1 MPNPQDI
8 FQLAQQT
15 ATQVTASPEN
25 WRRFLYTAAHNY
37 HTTYLN
43 QLLIHAQRPDATACA
58 TMKYWN
64 EQAHRKVMYGS
75 KSIIILQRHHGVPT
89 AKRVFSMTDT
99 VLTGDKA
106 AAPWEVT
113 DAIRPLLMQVNSVG
127 SLMDRATEQ
136 VVSLSDRAN
145 RVLATSIED
154 SALNWSHPEDQRFI
168 LQEVAAQ
175 STLYMICIRLGIP
188 VREEDFP
195 AFQNVTQFDTSRI
208 SLCLGGYVQAAAE
221 PLLDELG
228 HEVMQLARDSVA
240 IQAEPVH
247 NTDTQSP
254 TQTTS
259 REEAVTDDVH
269 ERNRIPDSEPELAE
283 SQEKQPEPIRQ
294 DAAGLLGTERAEP
307 VRPDDAGG
315 NAAAELPQDGAGRTA
330 DGGQDAARPD
340 AESADAR
347 PQDKPA
353 GLGADVQ
360 QPEAAGGGNDPS
372 DAVRSI
378 TEEPA
383 AAESEPSPSAFSLPE
398 FPAELLPSL
407 LKADTTSRASNADIL
422 SFFSKTPLL
431 IDRLR
436 YIRESYKVVFTELL
450 LEDDTRVGFYK
461 ESNGLLVWQG
471 SYLTRSA
478 ESHLSWHSVTA
489 AISALVDNHELIGAI
504 DPKKAVSQDEQ
515 LSFDLPENASRG
527 DEVGALEVDDI
538 YSEEEQDEKIK
549 AALPTYHYKE
559 PQPDDGSHITEDDVN
574 VIITRGSVFEGGK
587 YRIYNHFQQKKT
599 EKETVAFLKKEY
611 GIGGFSW
618 TFIDGGSGFVNFDG
632 KGFSILYDFKDDLR
646 YEKKLKWKEVG
657 KRLEYLV
664 RMDRYLTD
672 AEREKM
678 PAWINRQT
686 ESKPLPPPI
695 PDQKLVCEVG
705 STVYLEN
712 DQRFTVESIGQFD
725 VHLRNEDFPLVGRAV
740 SREQFQQLLDANPRN
755 GSMVLSEQQRES
767 LVQEQREQA
776 LSYIEDY
783 LKDEFEITEPDFSN
797 LTQIGL
803 GYTTT
808 EDEQHTIQV
817 NADLEHCTISK
828 FVDDAKMGP
837 NKDKSSRLDLEPDA
851 LSDTGMSDDVGA
863 GDTSGI
869 LHDSAGGNKNT
880 ITGTNTPRSSR
891 ASAYYDLLRSQH
903 KNGHYKAPAYRV
915 VDAIESPLQ
924 AGAGALNYH
933 DDFDTDTVQNA
944 GLHMAVAQTVVE
956 GNIMAAAA
964 DSAFVIGKQTGN
976 ILKELKD
983 ETINAKDAL
992 KAGGKVLRLQGGKS
1006 VVKIGGATLRSTEQ
1020 YLSSFQVSTDDFTGS
1035 VPGKVKEAATNTGN
1049 ILKKITNVVL
1059 HPLRNLIAMGKVILM
1074 GAVILLFL
1082 IIVSLLGQMSGTT
1095 STSVF
1100 GANRIEDIQ
1109 TLVQKINDYRNAA
1122 VTEGIY
1128 QAFQND
1134 VDPNGNPYGYDS
1146 LTGQRSNNLQHGV
1159 TWNYAN
1165 GIYNDT
1171 AEIISLAAVYYQQ
1184 DWPRSELLSAFSD
1197 NVPFTKFCRALAA
1210 YGLDVTARES
1220 APYSCMS
1227 YGGCVNGYRSEG
1239 EMVSIKDYRLE
1250 THTCSEGDDA
1260 CGQYDAAAEWHWN
1273 EGHAENRSYSI
1284 WKEDGTHDVT
1294 VFFPIIFPDGATG
1307 SALSDLP
1314 EEYNAVADGKIKAAD
1329 CTGNIVLDES
1339 ANLYKGELNDWFYT
1353 PDELT
1358 VTFTVVTGEGD
1369 DAVSD
1374 DYEVAFTNATAIPWC
1389 PGELND
1395 GQYGHYDLSCT
1406 IYLTGYDR
1414 YTDPETQA
1422 PNGADG
1428 GTGNLEA
1435 LAESCDAGTL
1445 TRTII
1450 KQDQYGNEYAGN
1462 AVSARYTKTITLPN
1476 GASGFQGWYKDGED
1490 TYGNVEWA
1498 SLLYRMDWEE
1508 LYGIV
1513 DGIKCRA
1520 TGSGMTEEELRQ
1532 LFASLN
1538 IDATTARGQVVAFAL
1553 SCQGK
1558 FVYAQPSSLRGGPG
1572 SPSVGINLDC
1582 SSFVQYC
1589 YWAQNLPFSAGSTA
1603 AYRNAADLVSIS
1615 TSEVQPGDLR
1625 VVYASGGEQGH
1636 VQMALGGDAWIEC
1649 CYGYGVAVNMSNAW
1663 MESRPCYYFRYA
1675 GF

>member
-1 MPNPQDI
+1 MNQPKRNLKIWIPI
-8 FQLAQQT
+8 AAVLCFWLG
-15 ATQVTASPEN
+15 N
-25 WRRFLYTAAHNY
+25 WMGYTYELTEGTTTRRL
-37 HTTYLN
+37 
-43 QLLIHAQRPDATACA
+43 
-58 TMKYWN
+58 
-64 EQAHRKVMYGS
+64 
-75 KSIIILQRHHGVPT
+75 
-89 AKRVFSMTDT
+89 
-99 VLTGDKA
+99 A
-106 AAPWEVT
+106 AALNPNS
-113 DAIRPLLMQVNSVG
+113 LL
-127 SLMDRATEQ
+127 L
-136 VVSLSDRAN
+136 
-145 RVLATSIED
+145 
-154 SALNWSHPEDQRFI
+154 HPF
-168 LQEVAAQ
+168 
-175 STLYMICIRLGIP
+175 RL
-188 VREEDFP
+188 
-195 AFQNVTQFDTSRI
+195 
-208 SLCLGGYVQAAAE
+208 
-221 PLLDELG
+221 
-228 HEVMQLARDSVA
+228 
-240 IQAEPVH
+240 
-247 NTDTQSP
+247 
-254 TQTTS
+254 
-259 REEAVTDDVH
+259 
-269 ERNRIPDSEPELAE
+269 
-283 SQEKQPEPIRQ
+283 
-294 DAAGLLGTERAEP
+294 
-307 VRPDDAGG
+307 
-315 NAAAELPQDGAGRTA
+315 
-330 DGGQDAARPD
+330 
-340 AESADAR
+340 SADAFSLGCGIAAALM
-347 PQDKPA
+347 A
-353 GLGADVQ
+353 GLIYLCV
-360 QPEAAGGGNDPS
+360 
-372 DAVRSI
+372 
-378 TEEPA
+378 
-383 AAESEPSPSAFSLPE
+383 
-398 FPAELLPSL
+398 
-407 LKADTTSRASNADIL
+407 KY
-422 SFFSKTPLL
+422 SKH
-431 IDRLR
+431 RLM
-436 YIRESYKVVFTELL
+436 
-450 LEDDTRVGFYK
+450 
-461 ESNGLLVWQG
+461 
-471 SYLTRSA
+471 
-478 ESHLSWHSVTA
+478 
-489 AISALVDNHELIGAI
+489 
-504 DPKKAVSQDEQ
+504 
-515 LSFDLPENASRG
+515 
-527 DEVGALEVDDI
+527 
-538 YSEEEQDEKIK
+538 
-549 AALPTYHYKE
+549 
-559 PQPDDGSHITEDDVN
+559 PQ
-574 VIITRGSVFEGGK
+574 
-587 YRIYNHFQQKKT
+587 
-599 EKETVAFLKKEY
+599 KEY
-611 GIGGFSW
+611 GSARWGGPEDIAPFLDENAQNNLPLTASESLSLSPKMKV
-618 TFIDGGSGFVNFDG
+618 TANDNYNRNKNVIVFGPSGSGKSYSVAG
-632 KGFSILYDFKDDLR
+632 
-646 YEKKLKWKEVG
+646 
-657 KRLEYLV
+657 
-664 RMDRYLTD
+664 
-672 AEREKM
+672 
-678 PAWINRQT
+678 P
-686 ESKPLPPPI
+686 
-695 PDQKLVCEVG
+695 
-705 STVYLEN
+705 
-712 DQRFTVESIGQFD
+712 
-725 VHLRNEDFPLVGRAV
+725 
-740 SREQFQQLLDANPRN
+740 QLLQFNSN
-755 GSMVLSEQQRES
+755 YVLSDPKGE
-767 LVQEQREQA
+767 LLQEYGNVL
-776 LSYIEDY
+776 LSQGYKVKVFN
-783 LKDEFEITEPDFSN
+783 LKDRD
-797 LTQIGL
+797 
-803 GYTTT
+803 
-808 EDEQHTIQV
+808 
-817 NADLEHCTISK
+817 
-828 FVDDAKMGP
+828 
-837 NKDKSSRLDLEPDA
+837 
-851 LSDTGMSDDVGA
+851 
-863 GDTSGI
+863 
-869 LHDSAGGNKNT
+869 
-880 ITGTNTPRSSR
+880 
-891 ASAYYDLLRSQH
+891 
-903 KNGHYKAPAYRV
+903 
-915 VDAIESPLQ
+915 
-924 AGAGALNYH
+924 
-933 DDFDTDTVQNA
+933 
-944 GLHMAVAQTVVE
+944 
-956 GNIMAAAA
+956 
-964 DSAFVIGKQTGN
+964 KQTGN

-1020 YLSSFQVSTDDFTGS
+1020 YLSSFQVSTDDFTSS

-1059 HPLRNLIAMGKVILM
+1059 HPLRNLIAMGKVILI
-1074 GAVILLFL
+1074 GAVILQFL

-1100 GANRIEDIQ
+1100 CANRIEDVQ

-1171 AEIISLAAVYYQQ
+1171 AEIISLATVYYQQ
-1184 DWPRSELLSAFSD
+1184 DWPRSELVSAFSD

-1239 EMVSIKDYRLE
+1239 EVVSVKDYRLE

-1273 EGHAENRSYSI
+1273 EGHAENESYTV

-1307 SALSDLP
+1307 SELSDLP

-1329 CTGNIVLDES
+1329 CTGNIVLDDS

-1374 DYEVAFTNATAIPWC
+1374 DYEVTFSNATAIPWC

-1395 GQYGHYDLSCT
+1395 GQYGHYDLDCT

-1476 GASGFQGWYKDGED
+1476 GARGFQGWYKDGED
-1490 TYGNVEWA
+1490 AYGNVEWA

-1572 SPSVGINLDC
+1572 NPSVGINLDC

-1615 TSEVQPGDLR
+1615 PSEVQPGDLR

-1636 VQMALGGDAWIEC
+1636 VQMALGGGAWIEC

>member
-1 MPNPQDI
+1 MGQNSGLLSSLTDWNSTLAGYADSISTGVVMPVALTL
-8 FQLAQQT
+8 LALFMILELYN
-15 ATQVTASPEN
+15 ATQRIAMNGSNNAFTIQQIALVMLKIVVCRWAV
-25 WRRFLYTAAHNY
+25 A
-37 HTTYLN
+37 HTTEILN
-43 QLLIHAQRPDATACA
+43 ALFEIA
-58 TMKYWN
+58 
-64 EQAHRKVMYGS
+64 S
-75 KSIIILQRHHGVPT
+75 
-89 AKRVFSMTDT
+89 T
-99 VLTGDKA
+99 VTVG
-106 AAPWEVT
+106 
-113 DAIRPLLMQVNSVG
+113 ISGYVG
-127 SLMDRATEQ
+127 SG
-136 VVSLSDRAN
+136 
-145 RVLATSIED
+145 
-154 SALNWSHPEDQRFI
+154 
-168 LQEVAAQ
+168 EV
-175 STLYMICIRLGIP
+175 
-188 VREEDFP
+188 
-195 AFQNVTQFDTSRI
+195 
-208 SLCLGGYVQAAAE
+208 
-221 PLLDELG
+221 
-228 HEVMQLARDSVA
+228 
-240 IQAEPVH
+240 
-247 NTDTQSP
+247 NTT
-254 TQTTS
+254 
-259 REEAVTDDVH
+259 V
-269 ERNRIPDSEPELAE
+269 
-283 SQEKQPEPIRQ
+283 
-294 DAAGLLGTERAEP
+294 
-307 VRPDDAGG
+307 
-315 NAAAELPQDGAGRTA
+315 
-330 DGGQDAARPD
+330 
-340 AESADAR
+340 
-347 PQDKPA
+347 
-353 GLGADVQ
+353 
-360 QPEAAGGGNDPS
+360 
-372 DAVRSI
+372 
-378 TEEPA
+378 
-383 AAESEPSPSAFSLPE
+383 
-398 FPAELLPSL
+398 
-407 LKADTTSRASNADIL
+407 DI
-422 SFFSKTPLL
+422 
-431 IDRLR
+431 
-436 YIRESYKVVFTELL
+436 
-450 LEDDTRVGFYK
+450 
-461 ESNGLLVWQG
+461 
-471 SYLTRSA
+471 
-478 ESHLSWHSVTA
+478 
-489 AISALVDNHELIGAI
+489 
-504 DPKKAVSQDEQ
+504 
-515 LSFDLPENASRG
+515 ENA
-527 DEVGALEVDDI
+527 I
-538 YSEEEQDEKIK
+538 
-549 AALPTYHYKE
+549 AALPGGIGNMPVALE
-559 PQPDDGSHITEDDVN
+559 LMVVGWMLRIVN
-574 VIITRGSVFEGGK
+574 IVVNTIVAARFIELYV
-587 YRIYNHFQQKKT
+587 YNAMASLSIATLCYQELHGIA
-599 EKETVAFLKKEY
+599 VNFLKSY
-611 GIGGFSW
+611 LAVALQGAVLYLVIGFYPALAGSLG
-618 TFIDGGSGFVNFDG
+618 TGGS
-632 KGFSILYDFKDDLR
+632 
-646 YEKKLKWKEVG
+646 
-657 KRLEYLV
+657 
-664 RMDRYLTD
+664 
-672 AEREKM
+672 
-678 PAWINRQT
+678 
-686 ESKPLPPPI
+686 
-695 PDQKLVCEVG
+695 
-705 STVYLEN
+705 
-712 DQRFTVESIGQFD
+712 
-725 VHLRNEDFPLVGRAV
+725 
-740 SREQFQQLLDANPRN
+740 
-755 GSMVLSEQQRES
+755 
-767 LVQEQREQA
+767 
-776 LSYIEDY
+776 
-783 LKDEFEITEPDFSN
+783 
-797 LTQIGL
+797 
-803 GYTTT
+803 
-808 EDEQHTIQV
+808 
-817 NADLEHCTISK
+817 
-828 FVDDAKMGP
+828 
-837 NKDKSSRLDLEPDA
+837 
-851 LSDTGMSDDVGA
+851 
-863 GDTSGI
+863 
-869 LHDSAGGNKNT
+869 
-880 ITGTNTPRSSR
+880 
-891 ASAYYDLLRSQH
+891 
-903 KNGHYKAPAYRV
+903 
-915 VDAIESPLQ
+915 IESPLQ

-933 DDFDTDTVQNA
+933 EDFDTDAVQNA
-944 GLHMAVAQTVVE
+944 GLHMAVAHTVVE

-964 DSAFVIGKQTGN
+964 NSAFVIGKQTGN
-976 ILKELKD
+976 ILKDLKD

-1006 VVKIGGATLRSTEQ
+1006 VGKIGGATLRSTEQ

-1035 VPGKVKEAATNTGN
+1035 VPGKIKEAATNTGK

-1059 HPLRNLIAMGKVILM
+1059 HPLRNLIAMGKVILI

-1082 IIVSLLGQMSGTT
+1082 SIVSLLGQMSGTT

-1100 GANRIEDIQ
+1100 CANRIEDVQ

-1159 TWNYAN
+1159 TWNYAS

>member
-1 MPNPQDI
+1 MP
-8 FQLAQQT
+8 
-15 ATQVTASPEN
+15 
-25 WRRFLYTAAHNY
+25 
-37 HTTYLN
+37 
-43 QLLIHAQRPDATACA
+43 
-58 TMKYWN
+58 
-64 EQAHRKVMYGS
+64 
-75 KSIIILQRHHGVPT
+75 GV
-89 AKRVFSMTDT
+89 
-99 VLTGDKA
+99 
-106 AAPWEVT
+106 
-113 DAIRPLLMQVNSVG
+113 
-127 SLMDRATEQ
+127 TEQ
-136 VVSLSDRAN
+136 E
-145 RVLATSIED
+145 I
-154 SALNWSHPEDQRFI
+154 
-168 LQEVAAQ
+168 AQ
-175 STLYMICIRLGIP
+175 AKQMNLY
-188 VREEDFP
+188 
-195 AFQNVTQFDTSRI
+195 Q
-208 SLCLGGYVQAAAE
+208 Y
-221 PLLDELG
+221 
-228 HEVMQLARDSVA
+228 MQLCEPDNFKPEGPGQFRHKGHSSLTF
-240 IQAEPVH
+240 AE
-247 NTDTQSP
+247 
-254 TQTTS
+254 
-259 REEAVTDDVH
+259 
-269 ERNRIPDSEPELAE
+269 
-283 SQEKQPEPIRQ
+283 
-294 DAAGLLGTERAEP
+294 
-307 VRPDDAGG
+307 
-315 NAAAELPQDGAGRTA
+315 DGSWTYFKTKATGRTA
-330 DGGQDAARPD
+330 LNYLIAVEGVSFVEAVQEINRIQGGVRPSFQPVKTPPPPAEKKPAKEFRLPRPD
-340 AESADAR
+340 
-347 PQDKPA
+347 KNNY
-353 GLGADVQ
+353 
-360 QPEAAGGGNDPS
+360 AATAYLRKRCIHPNVLTVCKQKRILYQTSFKDHPNCVFVGRDGNG
-372 DAVRSI
+372 
-378 TEEPA
+378 EP
-383 AAESEPSPSAFSLPE
+383 
-398 FPAELLPSL
+398 
-407 LKADTTSRASNADIL
+407 K
-422 SFFSKTPLL
+422 
-431 IDRLR
+431 
-436 YIRESYKVVFTELL
+436 
-450 LEDDTRVGFYK
+450 
-461 ESNGLLVWQG
+461 
-471 SYLTRSA
+471 
-478 ESHLSWHSVTA
+478 
-489 AISALVDNHELIGAI
+489 
-504 DPKKAVSQDEQ
+504 
-515 LSFDLPENASRG
+515 
-527 DEVGALEVDDI
+527 
-538 YSEEEQDEKIK
+538 
-549 AALPTYHYKE
+549 
-559 PQPDDGSHITEDDVN
+559 
-574 VIITRGSVFEGGK
+574 
-587 YRIYNHFQQKKT
+587 
-599 EKETVAFLKKEY
+599 
-611 GIGGFSW
+611 
-618 TFIDGGSGFVNFDG
+618 GGS
-632 KGFSILYDFKDDLR
+632 LR
-646 YEKKLKWKEVG
+646 G
-657 KRLEYLV
+657 C
-664 RMDRYLTD
+664 
-672 AEREKM
+672 
-678 PAWINRQT
+678 
-686 ESKPLPPPI
+686 SKI
-695 PDQKLVCEVG
+695 
-705 STVYLEN
+705 
-712 DQRFTVESIGQFD
+712 QF
-725 VHLRNEDFPLVGRAV
+725 RR
-740 SREQFQQLLDANPRN
+740 
-755 GSMVLSEQQRES
+755 
-767 LVQEQREQA
+767 
-776 LSYIEDY
+776 
-783 LKDEFEITEPDFSN
+783 
-797 LTQIGL
+797 
-803 GYTTT
+803 
-808 EDEQHTIQV
+808 
-817 NADLEHCTISK
+817 
-828 FVDDAKMGP
+828 
-837 NKDKSSRLDLEPDA
+837 
-851 LSDTGMSDDVGA
+851 
-863 GDTSGI
+863 
-869 LHDSAGGNKNT
+869 
-880 ITGTNTPRSSR
+880 
-891 ASAYYDLLRSQH
+891 
-903 KNGHYKAPAYRV
+903 
-915 VDAIESPLQ
+915 
-924 AGAGALNYH
+924 
-933 DDFDTDTVQNA
+933 
-944 GLHMAVAQTVVE
+944 
-956 GNIMAAAA
+956 
-964 DSAFVIGKQTGN
+964 
-976 ILKELKD
+976 
-983 ETINAKDAL
+983 
-992 KAGGKVLRLQGGKS
+992 
-1006 VVKIGGATLRSTEQ
+1006 
-1020 YLSSFQVSTDDFTGS
+1020 
-1035 VPGKVKEAATNTGN
+1035 
-1049 ILKKITNVVL
+1049 
-1059 HPLRNLIAMGKVILM
+1059 
-1074 GAVILLFL
+1074 
-1082 IIVSLLGQMSGTT
+1082 
-1095 STSVF
+1095 
-1100 GANRIEDIQ
+1100 
-1109 TLVQKINDYRNAA
+1109 
-1122 VTEGIY
+1122 
-1128 QAFQND
+1128 
-1134 VDPNGNPYGYDS
+1134 DS

-1615 TSEVQPGDLR
+1615 PSEVQPGDLR

-1636 VQMALGGDAWIEC
+1636 VQMALGGGAWIEC

>member
-1 MPNPQDI
+1 MP
-8 FQLAQQT
+8 
-15 ATQVTASPEN
+15 
-25 WRRFLYTAAHNY
+25 
-37 HTTYLN
+37 
-43 QLLIHAQRPDATACA
+43 
-58 TMKYWN
+58 
-64 EQAHRKVMYGS
+64 
-75 KSIIILQRHHGVPT
+75 GV
-89 AKRVFSMTDT
+89 
-99 VLTGDKA
+99 
-106 AAPWEVT
+106 
-113 DAIRPLLMQVNSVG
+113 
-127 SLMDRATEQ
+127 TEQ
-136 VVSLSDRAN
+136 E
-145 RVLATSIED
+145 I
-154 SALNWSHPEDQRFI
+154 
-168 LQEVAAQ
+168 AQ
-175 STLYMICIRLGIP
+175 AKQMNLY
-188 VREEDFP
+188 
-195 AFQNVTQFDTSRI
+195 Q
-208 SLCLGGYVQAAAE
+208 Y
-221 PLLDELG
+221 
-228 HEVMQLARDSVA
+228 MQLCEPDNFKPEGPGQFRHKGHSSLTF
-240 IQAEPVH
+240 AE
-247 NTDTQSP
+247 
-254 TQTTS
+254 
-259 REEAVTDDVH
+259 
-269 ERNRIPDSEPELAE
+269 
-283 SQEKQPEPIRQ
+283 
-294 DAAGLLGTERAEP
+294 
-307 VRPDDAGG
+307 
-315 NAAAELPQDGAGRTA
+315 DGSWTYFKTKATGRTA
-330 DGGQDAARPD
+330 LNYLIAVEGVSFVEAVREINRIQGGVRPSFQPVKTPPHPAEKKPAKEFKLPRPD
-340 AESADAR
+340 KNNYAATAYLRKRCIHPNVLTVCKQKKILYQASFKDHPNCVFVGRDGNGEPKGGSLRGCSQIQFRRDI
-347 PQDKPA
+347 PGSKKIYPFYI
-353 GLGADVQ
+353 
-360 QPEAAGGGNDPS
+360 EAA
-372 DAVRSI
+372 
-378 TEEPA
+378 A
-383 AAESEPSPSAFSLPE
+383 AADTVEVYEAPIDAMSGASLKIMQHTGNWRGIVANIQTQFGMPHTG
-398 FPAELLPSL
+398 
-407 LKADTTSRASNADIL
+407 KD
-422 SFFSKTPLL
+422 
-431 IDRLR
+431 
-436 YIRESYKVVFTELL
+436 LL
-450 LEDDTRVGFYK
+450 L
-461 ESNGLLVWQG
+461 
-471 SYLTRSA
+471 
-478 ESHLSWHSVTA
+478 
-489 AISALVDNHELIGAI
+489 
-504 DPKKAVSQDEQ
+504 
-515 LSFDLPENASRG
+515 
-527 DEVGALEVDDI
+527 
-538 YSEEEQDEKIK
+538 
-549 AALPTYHYKE
+549 
-559 PQPDDGSHITEDDVN
+559 
-574 VIITRGSVFEGGK
+574 
-587 YRIYNHFQQKKT
+587 
-599 EKETVAFLKKEY
+599 
-611 GIGGFSW
+611 
-618 TFIDGGSGFVNFDG
+618 
-632 KGFSILYDFKDDLR
+632 
-646 YEKKLKWKEVG
+646 
-657 KRLEYLV
+657 
-664 RMDRYLTD
+664 
-672 AEREKM
+672 
-678 PAWINRQT
+678 
-686 ESKPLPPPI
+686 
-695 PDQKLVCEVG
+695 
-705 STVYLEN
+705 
-712 DQRFTVESIGQFD
+712 
-725 VHLRNEDFPLVGRAV
+725 
-740 SREQFQQLLDANPRN
+740 
-755 GSMVLSEQQRES
+755 
-767 LVQEQREQA
+767 
-776 LSYIEDY
+776 
-783 LKDEFEITEPDFSN
+783 
-797 LTQIGL
+797 
-803 GYTTT
+803 
-808 EDEQHTIQV
+808 
-817 NADLEHCTISK
+817 
-828 FVDDAKMGP
+828 DAKMGP
-837 NKDKSSRLDLEPDA
+837 NKDQSSRLDSEPDA

-891 ASAYYDLLRSQH
+891 TSAYYDLLRSQH

-933 DDFDTDTVQNA
+933 DDFDTDAVQNA
-944 GLHMAVAQTVVE
+944 GLHIAVAQTVVE

-976 ILKELKD
+976 ILKDLKD

-1006 VVKIGGATLRSTEQ
+1006 VVKIGDATLRSTEQ

-1059 HPLRNLIAMGKVILM
+1059 HPLRNLIAMGKVILI

-1100 GANRIEDIQ
+1100 CANRIEDIQ

-1239 EMVSIKDYRLE
+1239 EVVSIKDYRLE

-1273 EGHAENRSYSI
+1273 EGHAENKSYSI

-1294 VFFPIIFPDGATG
+1294 VFFPVIFPDGATG
-1307 SALSDLP
+1307 SELSDLP
-1314 EEYNAVADGKIKAAD
+1314 EEYNAVADGKINAAD
-1329 CTGNIVLDES
+1329 CIGNIVLDES
-1339 ANLYKGELNDWFYT
+1339 ANLYKGELNEWFYA

-1374 DYEVAFTNATAIPWC
+1374 DYEVTFSNATAIPWC

-1395 GQYGHYDLSCT
+1395 GQYGHYDLDCT

-1476 GASGFQGWYKDGED
+1476 GARGFQGWYKDGED
-1490 TYGNVEWA
+1490 AYGNVEWA

-1572 SPSVGINLDC
+1572 NPSVGINLDC

-1615 TSEVQPGDLR
+1615 PSEVQPGDLR

>member
-1 MPNPQDI
+1 MSEL
-8 FQLAQQT
+8 FTQT
-15 ATQVTASPEN
+15 NKQKKLFRT
-25 WRRFLYTAAHNY
+25 
-37 HTTYLN
+37 
-43 QLLIHAQRPDATACA
+43 
-58 TMKYWN
+58 
-64 EQAHRKVMYGS
+64 
-75 KSIIILQRHHGVPT
+75 
-89 AKRVFSMTDT
+89 
-99 VLTGDKA
+99 
-106 AAPWEVT
+106 
-113 DAIRPLLMQVNSVG
+113 
-127 SLMDRATEQ
+127 
-136 VVSLSDRAN
+136 
-145 RVLATSIED
+145 
-154 SALNWSHPEDQRFI
+154 
-168 LQEVAAQ
+168 
-175 STLYMICIRLGIP
+175 
-188 VREEDFP
+188 EEDIV
-195 AFQNVTQFDTSRI
+195 ANIQTQFGMPHTGKD
-208 SLCLGGYVQAAAE
+208 
-221 PLLDELG
+221 
-228 HEVMQLARDSVA
+228 
-240 IQAEPVH
+240 
-247 NTDTQSP
+247 
-254 TQTTS
+254 
-259 REEAVTDDVH
+259 
-269 ERNRIPDSEPELAE
+269 
-283 SQEKQPEPIRQ
+283 
-294 DAAGLLGTERAEP
+294 
-307 VRPDDAGG
+307 
-315 NAAAELPQDGAGRTA
+315 
-330 DGGQDAARPD
+330 
-340 AESADAR
+340 
-347 PQDKPA
+347 
-353 GLGADVQ
+353 
-360 QPEAAGGGNDPS
+360 
-372 DAVRSI
+372 
-378 TEEPA
+378 
-383 AAESEPSPSAFSLPE
+383 
-398 FPAELLPSL
+398 
-407 LKADTTSRASNADIL
+407 
-422 SFFSKTPLL
+422 
-431 IDRLR
+431 
-436 YIRESYKVVFTELL
+436 LL
-450 LEDDTRVGFYK
+450 L
-461 ESNGLLVWQG
+461 
-471 SYLTRSA
+471 
-478 ESHLSWHSVTA
+478 
-489 AISALVDNHELIGAI
+489 
-504 DPKKAVSQDEQ
+504 
-515 LSFDLPENASRG
+515 
-527 DEVGALEVDDI
+527 
-538 YSEEEQDEKIK
+538 
-549 AALPTYHYKE
+549 
-559 PQPDDGSHITEDDVN
+559 
-574 VIITRGSVFEGGK
+574 
-587 YRIYNHFQQKKT
+587 
-599 EKETVAFLKKEY
+599 
-611 GIGGFSW
+611 
-618 TFIDGGSGFVNFDG
+618 
-632 KGFSILYDFKDDLR
+632 
-646 YEKKLKWKEVG
+646 
-657 KRLEYLV
+657 
-664 RMDRYLTD
+664 
-672 AEREKM
+672 
-678 PAWINRQT
+678 
-686 ESKPLPPPI
+686 
-695 PDQKLVCEVG
+695 
-705 STVYLEN
+705 
-712 DQRFTVESIGQFD
+712 
-725 VHLRNEDFPLVGRAV
+725 
-740 SREQFQQLLDANPRN
+740 
-755 GSMVLSEQQRES
+755 
-767 LVQEQREQA
+767 
-776 LSYIEDY
+776 
-783 LKDEFEITEPDFSN
+783 
-797 LTQIGL
+797 
-803 GYTTT
+803 
-808 EDEQHTIQV
+808 
-817 NADLEHCTISK
+817 
-828 FVDDAKMGP
+828 DAKMGP
-837 NKDKSSRLDLEPDA
+837 NKNQSSRLDSEPDA

-869 LHDSAGGNKNT
+869 LHDSAGGNKKT
-880 ITGTNTPRSSR
+880 IAGTNTPRASR

-915 VDAIESPLQ
+915 VDTIESPLQ
-924 AGAGALNYH
+924 AGASALNYH
-933 DDFDTDTVQNA
+933 DDFDTDAVQNA

-964 DSAFVIGKQTGN
+964 DSAFVIGKQAGN
-976 ILKELKD
+976 ILKDLKD
-983 ETINAKDAL
+983 ETIDAKDAL
-992 KAGGKVLRLQGGKS
+992 KAGGQVLRLQGGKS

-1059 HPLRNLIAMGKVILM
+1059 HPLRNLIAMGKVILI

-1184 DWPRSELLSAFSD
+1184 DWPRSELVSAFGD

-1239 EMVSIKDYRLE
+1239 EVVSIKDYRLE

-1273 EGHAENRSYSI
+1273 EGHAENESYTV
-1284 WKEDGTHDVT
+1284 WKENGTHDVT
-1294 VFFPIIFPDGATG
+1294 VFFPVIFPDGATG
-1307 SALSDLP
+1307 SELSDLP

-1329 CTGNIVLDES
+1329 CTGNIVLDDS
-1339 ANLYKGELNDWFYT
+1339 ANLCKGELNDWFYT

-1374 DYEVAFTNATAIPWC
+1374 DYEVTFSNATAIPWC

-1395 GQYGHYDLSCT
+1395 GQYGHYDLDCT

-1476 GASGFQGWYKDGED
+1476 GANGFQGWYKDGED
-1490 TYGNVEWA
+1490 AYGNVEWA

-1572 SPSVGINLDC
+1572 NPSVGINLDC

-1589 YWAQNLPFSAGSTA
+1589 YWAQNLLFSAGSTA

-1615 TSEVQPGDLR
+1615 PSEVQPGDLR

-1636 VQMALGGDAWIEC
+1636 VQMALGGGAWIEC
-1649 CYGYGVAVNMSNAW
+1649 CYGYGVAVNMSNTW

>member
-1 MPNPQDI
+1 MTRKTSPAYRASKEETIPINKLHPFSNHPFHIRHDLEFSELVDSI
-8 FQLAQQT
+8 SESGIITPIIVRPKVGVGYEVISGHRRWEACKELGIESIPARVEYIDDDE
-15 ATQVTASPEN
+15 AT
-25 WRRFLYTAAHNY
+25 
-37 HTTYLN
+37 
-43 QLLIHAQRPDATACA
+43 
-58 TMKYWN
+58 
-64 EQAHRKVMYGS
+64 
-75 KSIIILQRHHGVPT
+75 IL
-89 AKRVFSMTDT
+89 M
-99 VLTGDKA
+99 
-106 AAPWEVT
+106 
-113 DAIRPLLMQVNSVG
+113 VNSNIQREHVLPSEKAFAYKMRMEALKHQG
-127 SLMDRATEQ
+127 RATLGQ
-136 VVSLSDRAN
+136 VVPKLKYN
-145 RVLATSIED
+145 RS
-154 SALNWSHPEDQRFI
+154 
-168 LQEVAAQ
+168 
-175 STLYMICIRLGIP
+175 
-188 VREEDFP
+188 
-195 AFQNVTQFDTSRI
+195 
-208 SLCLGGYVQAAAE
+208 
-221 PLLDELG
+221 
-228 HEVMQLARDSVA
+228 
-240 IQAEPVH
+240 
-247 NTDTQSP
+247 
-254 TQTTS
+254 
-259 REEAVTDDVH
+259 EAV
-269 ERNRIPDSEPELAE
+269 I
-283 SQEKQPEPIRQ
+283 
-294 DAAGLLGTERAEP
+294 G
-307 VRPDDAGG
+307 
-315 NAAAELPQDGAGRTA
+315 
-330 DGGQDAARPD
+330 
-340 AESADAR
+340 
-347 PQDKPA
+347 
-353 GLGADVQ
+353 
-360 QPEAAGGGNDPS
+360 
-372 DAVRSI
+372 
-378 TEEPA
+378 EEVG
-383 AAESEPSPSAFSLPE
+383 
-398 FPAELLPSL
+398 
-407 LKADTTSRASNADIL
+407 
-422 SFFSKTPLL
+422 
-431 IDRLR
+431 
-436 YIRESYKVVFTELL
+436 ESYKQV
-450 LEDDTRVGFYK
+450 
-461 ESNGLLVWQG
+461 Q
-471 SYLTRSA
+471 
-478 ESHLSWHSVTA
+478 
-489 AISALVDNHELIGAI
+489 
-504 DPKKAVSQDEQ
+504 
-515 LSFDLPENASRG
+515 
-527 DEVGALEVDDI
+527 
-538 YSEEEQDEKIK
+538 
-549 AALPTYHYKE
+549 
-559 PQPDDGSHITEDDVN
+559 
-574 VIITRGSVFEGGK
+574 
-587 YRIYNHFQQKKT
+587 
-599 EKETVAFLKKEY
+599 
-611 GIGGFSW
+611 
-618 TFIDGGSGFVNFDG
+618 
-632 KGFSILYDFKDDLR
+632 R
-646 YEKKLKWKEVG
+646 Y
-657 KRLEYLV
+657 
-664 RMDRYLTD
+664 
-672 AEREKM
+672 
-678 PAWINRQT
+678 
-686 ESKPLPPPI
+686 
-695 PDQKLVCEVG
+695 
-705 STVYLEN
+705 
-712 DQRFTVESIGQFD
+712 
-725 VHLRNEDFPLVGRAV
+725 
-740 SREQFQQLLDANPRN
+740 
-755 GSMVLSEQQRES
+755 
-767 LVQEQREQA
+767 
-776 LSYIEDY
+776 
-783 LKDEFEITEPDFSN
+783 
-797 LTQIGL
+797 
-803 GYTTT
+803 
-808 EDEQHTIQV
+808 
-817 NADLEHCTISK
+817 
-828 FVDDAKMGP
+828 
-837 NKDKSSRLDLEPDA
+837 
-851 LSDTGMSDDVGA
+851 
-863 GDTSGI
+863 
-869 LHDSAGGNKNT
+869 
-880 ITGTNTPRSSR
+880 
-891 ASAYYDLLRSQH
+891 
-903 KNGHYKAPAYRV
+903 
-915 VDAIESPLQ
+915 
-924 AGAGALNYH
+924 
-933 DDFDTDTVQNA
+933 
-944 GLHMAVAQTVVE
+944 
-956 GNIMAAAA
+956 
-964 DSAFVIGKQTGN
+964 
-976 ILKELKD
+976 
-983 ETINAKDAL
+983 
-992 KAGGKVLRLQGGKS
+992 
-1006 VVKIGGATLRSTEQ
+1006 
-1020 YLSSFQVSTDDFTGS
+1020 
-1035 VPGKVKEAATNTGN
+1035 
-1049 ILKKITNVVL
+1049 
-1059 HPLRNLIAMGKVILM
+1059 
-1074 GAVILLFL
+1074 
-1082 IIVSLLGQMSGTT
+1082 
-1095 STSVF
+1095 
-1100 GANRIEDIQ
+1100 IEDIQ

>member
-1 MPNPQDI
+1 MSEL
-8 FQLAQQT
+8 FTQT
-15 ATQVTASPEN
+15 NKQKKLFRT
-25 WRRFLYTAAHNY
+25 
-37 HTTYLN
+37 
-43 QLLIHAQRPDATACA
+43 
-58 TMKYWN
+58 
-64 EQAHRKVMYGS
+64 
-75 KSIIILQRHHGVPT
+75 
-89 AKRVFSMTDT
+89 
-99 VLTGDKA
+99 
-106 AAPWEVT
+106 
-113 DAIRPLLMQVNSVG
+113 
-127 SLMDRATEQ
+127 
-136 VVSLSDRAN
+136 
-145 RVLATSIED
+145 
-154 SALNWSHPEDQRFI
+154 
-168 LQEVAAQ
+168 
-175 STLYMICIRLGIP
+175 
-188 VREEDFP
+188 EEDIV
-195 AFQNVTQFDTSRI
+195 ANIQTQFGMPHTGKD
-208 SLCLGGYVQAAAE
+208 
-221 PLLDELG
+221 
-228 HEVMQLARDSVA
+228 
-240 IQAEPVH
+240 
-247 NTDTQSP
+247 
-254 TQTTS
+254 
-259 REEAVTDDVH
+259 
-269 ERNRIPDSEPELAE
+269 
-283 SQEKQPEPIRQ
+283 
-294 DAAGLLGTERAEP
+294 
-307 VRPDDAGG
+307 
-315 NAAAELPQDGAGRTA
+315 
-330 DGGQDAARPD
+330 
-340 AESADAR
+340 
-347 PQDKPA
+347 
-353 GLGADVQ
+353 
-360 QPEAAGGGNDPS
+360 
-372 DAVRSI
+372 
-378 TEEPA
+378 
-383 AAESEPSPSAFSLPE
+383 
-398 FPAELLPSL
+398 
-407 LKADTTSRASNADIL
+407 
-422 SFFSKTPLL
+422 
-431 IDRLR
+431 
-436 YIRESYKVVFTELL
+436 LL
-450 LEDDTRVGFYK
+450 L
-461 ESNGLLVWQG
+461 
-471 SYLTRSA
+471 
-478 ESHLSWHSVTA
+478 
-489 AISALVDNHELIGAI
+489 
-504 DPKKAVSQDEQ
+504 
-515 LSFDLPENASRG
+515 
-527 DEVGALEVDDI
+527 
-538 YSEEEQDEKIK
+538 
-549 AALPTYHYKE
+549 
-559 PQPDDGSHITEDDVN
+559 
-574 VIITRGSVFEGGK
+574 
-587 YRIYNHFQQKKT
+587 
-599 EKETVAFLKKEY
+599 
-611 GIGGFSW
+611 
-618 TFIDGGSGFVNFDG
+618 
-632 KGFSILYDFKDDLR
+632 
-646 YEKKLKWKEVG
+646 
-657 KRLEYLV
+657 
-664 RMDRYLTD
+664 
-672 AEREKM
+672 
-678 PAWINRQT
+678 
-686 ESKPLPPPI
+686 
-695 PDQKLVCEVG
+695 
-705 STVYLEN
+705 
-712 DQRFTVESIGQFD
+712 
-725 VHLRNEDFPLVGRAV
+725 
-740 SREQFQQLLDANPRN
+740 
-755 GSMVLSEQQRES
+755 
-767 LVQEQREQA
+767 
-776 LSYIEDY
+776 
-783 LKDEFEITEPDFSN
+783 
-797 LTQIGL
+797 
-803 GYTTT
+803 
-808 EDEQHTIQV
+808 
-817 NADLEHCTISK
+817 
-828 FVDDAKMGP
+828 DAKMGP
-837 NKDKSSRLDLEPDA
+837 NKDQSSRLDSEPDA

-891 ASAYYDLLRSQH
+891 TSAYYDLLRSQH

-915 VDAIESPLQ
+915 VDAVESPLQ

-933 DDFDTDTVQNA
+933 DDFDTDAVQNA

-964 DSAFVIGKQTGN
+964 DSAFVIGKQAGN
-976 ILKELKD
+976 ILKDLKD

-992 KAGGKVLRLQGGKS
+992 KAGGQILRLQGGKS

-1020 YLSSFQVSTDDFTGS
+1020 YLSSFQISTDDFTGS

-1059 HPLRNLIAMGKVILM
+1059 HPLRNLIAMGKVILI

-1100 GANRIEDIQ
+1100 CANRIEDVQ

-1239 EMVSIKDYRLE
+1239 EVVSIKDYRLE

-1273 EGHAENRSYSI
+1273 EGHAENKSYSI

-1294 VFFPIIFPDGATG
+1294 VFFPVIFPDGATG
-1307 SALSDLP
+1307 SELSDLP

-1329 CTGNIVLDES
+1329 CTGNIVLDDS

-1353 PDELT
+1353 SDELT

-1374 DYEVAFTNATAIPWC
+1374 EYEVTFSNATAIPWC

-1395 GQYGHYDLSCT
+1395 GQYGHYDLDCT

-1476 GASGFQGWYKDGED
+1476 GARGFQRWYKDGED
-1490 TYGNVEWA
+1490 AYGNVEWA

-1508 LYGIV
+1508 LYGIM

-1572 SPSVGINLDC
+1572 NPSVGINLDC

-1615 TSEVQPGDLR
+1615 PSEVQPGDLR

-1636 VQMALGGDAWIEC
+1636 VQMALGGGAWIEC

-1663 MESRPCYYFRYA
+1663 MESRPCDYFRYA

>member
-1 MPNPQDI
+1 MSELLTQTNKQKKLFRTEGDI
-8 FQLAQQT
+8 
-15 ATQVTASPEN
+15 V
-25 WRRFLYTAAHNY
+25 
-37 HTTYLN
+37 
-43 QLLIHAQRPDATACA
+43 
-58 TMKYWN
+58 
-64 EQAHRKVMYGS
+64 
-75 KSIIILQRHHGVPT
+75 
-89 AKRVFSMTDT
+89 
-99 VLTGDKA
+99 
-106 AAPWEVT
+106 
-113 DAIRPLLMQVNSVG
+113 
-127 SLMDRATEQ
+127 
-136 VVSLSDRAN
+136 AN
-145 RVLATSIED
+145 I
-154 SALNWSHPEDQRFI
+154 Q
-168 LQEVAAQ
+168 
-175 STLYMICIRLGIP
+175 
-188 VREEDFP
+188 
-195 AFQNVTQFDTSRI
+195 TQFGMPHTGKD
-208 SLCLGGYVQAAAE
+208 
-221 PLLDELG
+221 
-228 HEVMQLARDSVA
+228 
-240 IQAEPVH
+240 
-247 NTDTQSP
+247 
-254 TQTTS
+254 
-259 REEAVTDDVH
+259 
-269 ERNRIPDSEPELAE
+269 
-283 SQEKQPEPIRQ
+283 
-294 DAAGLLGTERAEP
+294 
-307 VRPDDAGG
+307 
-315 NAAAELPQDGAGRTA
+315 
-330 DGGQDAARPD
+330 
-340 AESADAR
+340 
-347 PQDKPA
+347 
-353 GLGADVQ
+353 
-360 QPEAAGGGNDPS
+360 
-372 DAVRSI
+372 
-378 TEEPA
+378 
-383 AAESEPSPSAFSLPE
+383 
-398 FPAELLPSL
+398 
-407 LKADTTSRASNADIL
+407 
-422 SFFSKTPLL
+422 
-431 IDRLR
+431 
-436 YIRESYKVVFTELL
+436 LL
-450 LEDDTRVGFYK
+450 L
-461 ESNGLLVWQG
+461 
-471 SYLTRSA
+471 
-478 ESHLSWHSVTA
+478 
-489 AISALVDNHELIGAI
+489 
-504 DPKKAVSQDEQ
+504 
-515 LSFDLPENASRG
+515 
-527 DEVGALEVDDI
+527 
-538 YSEEEQDEKIK
+538 
-549 AALPTYHYKE
+549 
-559 PQPDDGSHITEDDVN
+559 
-574 VIITRGSVFEGGK
+574 
-587 YRIYNHFQQKKT
+587 
-599 EKETVAFLKKEY
+599 
-611 GIGGFSW
+611 
-618 TFIDGGSGFVNFDG
+618 
-632 KGFSILYDFKDDLR
+632 
-646 YEKKLKWKEVG
+646 
-657 KRLEYLV
+657 
-664 RMDRYLTD
+664 
-672 AEREKM
+672 
-678 PAWINRQT
+678 
-686 ESKPLPPPI
+686 
-695 PDQKLVCEVG
+695 
-705 STVYLEN
+705 
-712 DQRFTVESIGQFD
+712 
-725 VHLRNEDFPLVGRAV
+725 
-740 SREQFQQLLDANPRN
+740 
-755 GSMVLSEQQRES
+755 
-767 LVQEQREQA
+767 
-776 LSYIEDY
+776 
-783 LKDEFEITEPDFSN
+783 
-797 LTQIGL
+797 
-803 GYTTT
+803 
-808 EDEQHTIQV
+808 
-817 NADLEHCTISK
+817 
-828 FVDDAKMGP
+828 DAKMGL

-880 ITGTNTPRSSR
+880 ITGTNTPRASR

-915 VDAIESPLQ
+915 VDTIESPLQ
-924 AGAGALNYH
+924 AGASALNYH
-933 DDFDTDTVQNA
+933 DDFDTDAVQNA

-1020 YLSSFQVSTDDFTGS
+1020 YLSSFQVSTDDFTSS

-1059 HPLRNLIAMGKVILM
+1059 HPLRNLIAMGKVILI
-1074 GAVILLFL
+1074 GAVILPFL

-1095 STSVF
+1095 SISVF
-1100 GANRIEDIQ
+1100 CANRIEDVQ
-1109 TLVQKINDYRNAA
+1109 TLVQKINDYRNTA

-1134 VDPNGNPYGYDS
+1134 IDPNGNPYGYDS

-1184 DWPRSELLSAFSD
+1184 DWPRSELVSAFSD
-1197 NVPFTKFCRALAA
+1197 NVPFTKFCRTLAA

-1220 APYSCMS
+1220 APYSCMT

-1239 EMVSIKDYRLE
+1239 EVVSIKDYRLE

-1307 SALSDLP
+1307 SELSDLP
-1314 EEYNAVADGKIKAAD
+1314 EEYHAVVDGKINAAD
-1329 CTGNIVLDES
+1329 CIGNIVLDES
-1339 ANLYKGELNDWFYT
+1339 ANLYKGELNEWFYA

-1374 DYEVAFTNATAIPWC
+1374 DYEVTFSNATAIPWC

-1395 GQYGHYDLSCT
+1395 GQYGHYDLNCT

-1462 AVSARYTKTITLPN
+1462 AVSTRYTKAITLPS
-1476 GASGFQGWYKDGED
+1476 GANGFQGWYKDGED
-1490 TYGNVEWA
+1490 AYGNVEWA

-1615 TSEVQPGDLR
+1615 PSEVQPGDLR

-1636 VQMALGGDAWIEC
+1636 VQMALGGGAWIEC